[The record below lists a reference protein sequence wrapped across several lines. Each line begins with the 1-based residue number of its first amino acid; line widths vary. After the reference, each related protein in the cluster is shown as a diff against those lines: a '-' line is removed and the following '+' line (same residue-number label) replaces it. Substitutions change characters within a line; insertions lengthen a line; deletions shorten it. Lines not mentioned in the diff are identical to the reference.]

1 MKKLFRI
8 STVPISLNI
17 LLKGQLRYLNE
28 FYEVTA
34 ISGSGKDLEEV
45 QKREGVK
52 THIIEMQR
60 EISPLKDLV
69 ALYHLYHFFKKE
81 KPDIVHSI
89 TPKAGLLSMVAAKL
103 AGVPVRMH
111 TFTGLIFPHKVG
123 VLKYLLIWMDRIL
136 ASNATHIFPEGQG
149 VKKDLEHYQI
159 TRKPLRIIS
168 KGNVNGID
176 TAYFNPNQ
184 ISLEQQKVLRQEL
197 GLTANDFVFVFLGR
211 LVKDKGINEL
221 ITTFKSLTLKLNQ
234 NTLHPSSIIQQPT
247 TNFHPHAFP
256 QLKLLLVG
264 PFEKN
269 LDPLFPETLKE
280 IESNPD
286 IISVGFQPDVR
297 PYLAIS
303 NALAFPSY
311 REGFPNVVLQS
322 LAMELPAIVTNINGS
337 NEIIIQ
343 RKNGLIIP
351 VRDKHALQ
359 QAMMELSTSSALYQ
373 SLKMATRGS
382 VFPYEQQK
390 VWDALLE
397 EYGLVAGVK

>member
-1 MKKLFRI
+1 M
-8 STVPISLNI
+8 
-17 LLKGQLRYLNE
+17 
-28 FYEVTA
+28 
-34 ISGSGKDLEEV
+34 
-45 QKREGVK
+45 
-52 THIIEMQR
+52 
-60 EISPLKDLV
+60 
-69 ALYHLYHFFKKE
+69 
-81 KPDIVHSI
+81 
-89 TPKAGLLSMVAAKL
+89 
-103 AGVPVRMH
+103 
-111 TFTGLIFPHKVG
+111 
-123 VLKYLLIWMDRIL
+123 
-136 ASNATHIFPEGQG
+136 
-149 VKKDLEHYQI
+149 EHYQI

-176 TAYFNPNQ
+176 TAYFNPNE

-197 GLTANDFVFVFLGR
+197 GLTATDFVFVFLGR

-221 ITTFKSLTLKLNQ
+221 ITTFKSLALKFKQ
-234 NTLHPSSIIQQPT
+234 NTLHQSSFIQQPT

-397 EYGLVAGVK
+397 EYGLVAEVK